1 MGARARTTGRRRRWF
16 GTFAAAA
23 MVMSL
28 LPASAVAQDD
38 PRIGLGGGQFD
49 AEQAISNLEMVANW
63 SKADGGLFNP
73 DAPTSSSYW
82 ISDIA
87 FQDDLLALGN
97 FYGYQLFDV
106 SDPADPRV
114 IVDVV
119 CPGGQGDPSIYGNLL
134 FRSVEQGTGRIDCG
148 TQGNSGPTAA
158 ETRFRGIQIWDVSD
172 PEDPKQVGGV
182 QLCRGSHTHTVVE
195 DLNDPDHV
203 YIYNSGTSGSGQNSG
218 DNTHCNSGPAD
229 TERPSRWMTEVI
241 KVPLANPAAAE
252 VVNEARLFTDP
263 NSGAVNGLGNVNHC
277 HDITAYPEIG
287 LAAGACQG
295 RGLLID
301 ITDPAN
307 PTRVDAVADS
317 NFSYWHSATWNND
330 GTKVVFTDEW
340 GGGTGA
346 RCRASDPM
354 IWGANGIYD
363 VVQTEDGPR
372 LEFRSYYKLPVP
384 QTSQENCVSHNG
396 SLIPVPGRDIMVQ
409 AWYQGGTSIF
419 DFTDSANPVEIA
431 YFDRGPVAAN
441 LVTGGHWSSYWYN
454 GLIYGSEIARGLDV
468 FRLVPSEHLSA
479 NEIAVAESVT
489 FPETNVQAQV
499 AYAFEPSFTL
509 SRAYRDQAERA
520 GMDADLLAN
529 VDKFLDRAER
539 FQSGPQA
546 RAAIANLR
554 ALANQLDDAGG
565 YDDLSASLRDLA
577 DAMS

>member
-1 MGARARTTGRRRRWF
+1 MGAQHPRSRRRRWL
-16 GTFAAAA
+16 GSFAAAA
-23 MVMSL
+23 LVVGL
-28 LPASAVAQDD
+28 LPAAAAADTD

-49 AEQAISNLEMVANW
+49 AEEVISNLETVANW

-73 DAPTSSSYW
+73 DLPTNSAYW

-87 FQDDLLALGN
+87 FQGDLLALGN
-97 FYGYQLFDV
+97 FYGFQMFDI

-114 IVDVV
+114 LVDVV

-134 FRSVEQGTGRIDCG
+134 FRSVEGGNGRIDCG
-148 TQGNSGPTAA
+148 TQGLTTPA
-158 ETRFRGIQIWDVSD
+158 ERFRGIQIWDVSD
-172 PEDPKQVGGV
+172 PSDPFQVGGV

-195 DLNDPDHV
+195 DPNDPDHV
-203 YIYNSGTSGSGQNSG
+203 YIYNSGTSGSGSNSG
-218 DNTHCNSGPAD
+218 ANTHCNAGTAD
-229 TERPSRWMTEVI
+229 TPRPSRWMTEVV

-252 VVNEARLFTDP
+252 VVNEARLFTD
-263 NSGAVNGLGNVNHC
+263 SGTGAVNGLGNVNHC

-307 PTRVDAVADS
+307 PERLDDVADS

-330 GTKVVFTDEW
+330 GSKVVFTDEW

-346 RCRASDPM
+346 RCRPGDPM
-354 IWGANGIYD
+354 NWGANGIYD
-363 VVQTEDGPR
+363 VVRTDDGPR
-372 LEFRSYYKLPVP
+372 LEFRSYFKLPVT
-384 QTSQENCVSHNG
+384 QTPQENCVSHNG

-409 AWYQGGTSIF
+409 AWYQGGTSVF

-431 YFDRGPVAAN
+431 YFDRGPVNPAA

-479 NEIAVAESVT
+479 NEIAVAESIT
-489 FPETNVQAQV
+489 FDEINPQGQV
-499 AYAFEPSFTL
+499 RYDFAPSFAL

-520 GMDADLLAN
+520 GLGGNLLAN
-529 VDKFLDRAER
+529 VDKFIDRAER
-539 FQSGPQA
+539 FHTGPQG
-546 RAAIANLR
+546 RAAVANLR
-554 ALANQLDDAGG
+554 AIANQVENAGG
-565 YDDLSASLRDLA
+565 HDDLVTSLRDLA
-577 DAMS
+577 DALS